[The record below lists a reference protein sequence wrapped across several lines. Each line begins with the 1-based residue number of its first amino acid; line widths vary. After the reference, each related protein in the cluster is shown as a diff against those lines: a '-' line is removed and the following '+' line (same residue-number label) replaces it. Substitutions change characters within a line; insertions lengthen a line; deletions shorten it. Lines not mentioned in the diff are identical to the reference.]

1 MYVRRFGHA
10 GGPRVADIREATKSL
25 RVNDQPGVS
34 GEFSPGAEPRSLLTL
49 DMASIGHVA
58 VGMLAGRLHG
68 ARDGKDLCKTMAAY
82 SGLSLLPDLDI
93 LPLAFGVH
101 DSGLSG
107 HRGITHTWLFAAIVA
122 AVAWFIFR
130 KGRNPSRVAVLTFIT
145 VASHGL
151 LDASTT
157 DSRGIHLLWPLVSER
172 MVMPIRPIPVAP
184 SGIEFLSWR
193 GIQVSLVE
201 SVYFL
206 PLAILALWKAPI
218 RQFLKSR
225 HPTFARVQI
234 LFIATTFCVLAGQI
248 MLAHSDMVART
259 WDPTHQESDRPKQP

>member
-1 MYVRRFGHA
+1 
-10 GGPRVADIREATKSL
+10 
-25 RVNDQPGVS
+25 
-34 GEFSPGAEPRSLLTL
+34 
-49 DMASIGHVA
+49 
-58 VGMLAGRLHG
+58 MLAGRLHG
-68 ARDGKDLCKTMAAY
+68 ARDGKELCKTMAAY
-82 SGLSLLPDLDI
+82 AGLSLLPDLDI

-101 DSGLSG
+101 DSGLYG
-107 HRGITHTWLFAAIVA
+107 HRGITHTWLFAAIVG
-122 AVAWFIFR
+122 AVAWLIFR
-130 KGRNPSRVAVLTFIT
+130 KGRNPVRVAVLTFIT

-157 DSRGIHLLWPLVSER
+157 DSRGIHLLWPLISER

-201 SVYFL
+201 CVYFL

-225 HPTFARVQI
+225 NPTFARVQI
-234 LFIATTFCVLAGQI
+234 LFVATAFCILAGQI
-248 MLAHSDMVART
+248 MLAHSDLVART
-259 WDPTHQESDRPKQP
+259 WDPKHQATAEPKRR